1 MKILIVDD
9 NEIIQSI
16 LLDVL
21 SVDGYDTK
29 ATASLNEAVEII
41 ESFRPDAILLDSK
54 IGSKSGLNLIDMAV
68 TKELK
73 LNNVIVL
80 ISGKDQVPKDSL
92 AIIGTVKKP
101 FKAEEILELLRTT
114 FKTSSPE
121 KPRKAIMKSIFGKHS
136 DASDDDLKLKFGR
149 SYVFKEK
156 ESNHIY
162 AAASKFAA
170 EYHNVFVVTSGKKKA
185 AKERFE
191 EGIPKATLMYN
202 IEGPKPEIPKIIAL
216 SNKSGDEYVD
226 PARIGTLMSMMIE
239 FINTKEKPV
248 MIIDELEL
256 LIHHNG
262 LNAVITMLHQV
273 MHSGIRPITMI
284 VSVSTLKMTDKD
296 RELLLDRMEYRE
308 FED

>member
-1 MKILIVDD
+1 MKILVVDD

-21 SVDGYDTK
+21 SVDGYDAK

-41 ESFRPDAILLDSK
+41 ESFKPDAILLDSK

-101 FKAEEILELLRTT
+101 FKAEEILELLRSV
-114 FKTSSPE
+114 FKINASE
-121 KPRKAIMKSIFGKHS
+121 KPKRAIMRSIFGKRS
-136 DASDDDLKLKFGR
+136 DSSEDDVKLKFGR

-156 ESNHIY
+156 DSNHIY
-162 AAASKFAA
+162 TAASRFAA
-170 EYHNVFVVTSGKKKA
+170 EGYNLFAVTSGKKKA
-185 AKERFE
+185 VKERFE
-191 EGIPKATLMYN
+191 DGIPKAVQLYGIDT
-202 IEGPKPEIPKIIAL
+202 KPDVPTIIAL
-216 SNKSGDEYVD
+216 SNKTGDEYVD
-226 PARIGTLMSMMIE
+226 PARIGTLMSMMID
-239 FINTKEKPV
+239 FINLKEKPV
-248 MIIDELEL
+248 IVLDELEL

-262 LNAVITMLHQV
+262 LNAVITMIHQV
-273 MHSGIRPITMI
+273 VHSGIRPITLI
-284 VSVSTLKMTDKD
+284 VSVNTLKMTDKD

>member
-1 MKILIVDD
+1 MKILVVDD

-92 AIIGTVKKP
+92 AIIGTIKKP
-101 FKAEEILELLRTT
+101 FKAEEILEMLRSV
-114 FKTSSPE
+114 FKINTSE
-121 KPRKAIMKSIFGKHS
+121 KPKRAIMRSIFGKRS
-136 DASDDDLKLKFGR
+136 DSTDDDIKLKFGR
-149 SYVFKEK
+149 SYVFREK
-156 ESNHIY
+156 DSNHIY
-162 AAASKFAA
+162 NAASRFAA
-170 EYHNVFVVTSGKKKA
+170 EGYNIFAVTSGKKKA
-185 AKERFE
+185 VKERFE
-191 EGIPKATLMYN
+191 DGIPKAVQMYD
-202 IEGPKPEIPKIIAL
+202 IETKPDEPTIIAL

-226 PARIGTLMSMMIE
+226 PARIGTLMSMIIE
-239 FINTKEKPV
+239 FINIKEKPV
-248 MIIDELEL
+248 IVLDELEL

-262 LNAVITMLHQV
+262 LNAVITMIHEV
-273 MHSGIRPITMI
+273 VHSGIRPITLI
-284 VSVSTLKMTDKD
+284 VSVNTLKMTDKD

>member
-1 MKILIVDD
+1 MKILVVDD

-92 AIIGTVKKP
+92 AIIGTIKKP
-101 FKAEEILELLRTT
+101 FKAEEILEMLRSV
-114 FKTSSPE
+114 FKINTSE
-121 KPRKAIMKSIFGKHS
+121 KPKRAIMRSIFGKRS
-136 DASDDDLKLKFGR
+136 DSTDDDIKLKFGR
-149 SYVFKEK
+149 SYVFREK
-156 ESNHIY
+156 DSNHIY
-162 AAASKFAA
+162 NAASRFAA
-170 EYHNVFVVTSGKKKA
+170 EGYNIFAVTSGKKKA
-185 AKERFE
+185 VKERFE
-191 EGIPKATLMYN
+191 DGIPKAVQMYD
-202 IEGPKPEIPKIIAL
+202 IETKPDEPTIIAL

-226 PARIGTLMSMMIE
+226 PARIGTLMSMIIE
-239 FINTKEKPV
+239 FINIKEKPV
-248 MIIDELEL
+248 VVLDELEL

-262 LNAVITMLHQV
+262 LNAVITMIHEV
-273 MHSGIRPITMI
+273 VHSGIRPITLI
-284 VSVSTLKMTDKD
+284 VSVNTLKMTDKD

>member
-1 MKILIVDD
+1 MKILVVDD

-41 ESFRPDAILLDSK
+41 ESFKPDAILLDSK

-101 FKAEEILELLRTT
+101 FKAEEILELLRSV
-114 FKTSSPE
+114 FKINASE
-121 KPRKAIMKSIFGKHS
+121 KPKRAIMRSIFGKRPDS
-136 DASDDDLKLKFGR
+136 SEDDVKLKFGR

-156 ESNHIY
+156 DSNHIY
-162 AAASKFAA
+162 YAASRFAA
-170 EYHNVFVVTSGKKKA
+170 EGYNVFAVTSGKKKA
-185 AKERFE
+185 VKERFE
-191 EGIPKATLMYN
+191 DGIPKAVQLYGIDT
-202 IEGPKPEIPKIIAL
+202 KPDVPTIIAL
-216 SNKSGDEYVD
+216 SSKSGDEYVD
-226 PARIGTLMSMMIE
+226 PARIGTLMSMMID
-239 FINTKEKPV
+239 FINLKEKPV
-248 MIIDELEL
+248 IVLDELEL

-262 LNAVITMLHQV
+262 LNAVITMIHQV
-273 MHSGIRPITMI
+273 VHSGIRPITLI
-284 VSVSTLKMTDKD
+284 VSVNTLKMTDKD

>member
-1 MKILIVDD
+1 MKILVVDD

-41 ESFRPDAILLDSK
+41 ESFKPDAILLDSK

-101 FKAEEILELLRTT
+101 FKAEEILEMLRSV
-114 FKTSSPE
+114 FKINASE
-121 KPRKAIMKSIFGKHS
+121 KPRRAIMRSIFGKRTDS
-136 DASDDDLKLKFGR
+136 SEDDIKLKFGR

-156 ESNHIY
+156 DSNHIY
-162 AAASKFAA
+162 TAASRFAA
-170 EYHNVFVVTSGKKKA
+170 EGYSVFAVTSGKKKA
-185 AKERFE
+185 VKERFE
-191 EGIPKATLMYN
+191 DGIPKAVQMYD
-202 IEGPKPEIPKIIAL
+202 IETKPEEPTIIAL
-216 SNKSGDEYVD
+216 SSKTGDEYVD
-226 PARIGTLMSMMIE
+226 PARIGTLMSMMID
-239 FINTKEKPV
+239 FINVKEKPV
-248 MIIDELEL
+248 IVLDELEL
-256 LIHHNG
+256 LIHHSG
-262 LNAVITMLHQV
+262 LNAVITMIHQV
-273 MHSGIRPITMI
+273 VHSGIRPITFI
-284 VSVSTLKMTDKD
+284 VSVNTLKMTDKD